1 MLQTTPH
8 SFRKLARVDLHEARN
23 HEARFFTPWLE
34 ENLKS
39 MSEAIGV
46 PLRRLQREIPYI
58 QRPRNAGPSDVC
70 ERLLALKESLE
81 EQWTAKFLPNKAG
94 RFLLSLGSPN
104 LSDRAGWDELF
115 LWLELT
121 TRYSH
126 QTRREKF

>member
-1 MLQTTPH
+1 MSQTTPH
-8 SFRKLARVDLHEARN
+8 SPGKLARVDLREAWN
-23 HEARFFTPWLE
+23 HEARFFTPCLE
-34 ENLKS
+34 EHLTS
-39 MSEAIGV
+39 ISEAIGV

-70 ERLLALKESLE
+70 ERLLALKDSLE

-121 TRYSH
+121 TRYTQ
-126 QTRREKF
+126 QTR